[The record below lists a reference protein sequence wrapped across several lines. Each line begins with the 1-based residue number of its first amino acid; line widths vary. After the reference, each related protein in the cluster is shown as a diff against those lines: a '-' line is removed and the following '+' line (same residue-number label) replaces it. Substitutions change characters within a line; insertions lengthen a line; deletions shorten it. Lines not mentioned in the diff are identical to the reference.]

1 MNDLKKD
8 NVHLIETL
16 DEARNQLLN
25 SNNECD
31 E

>member
-8 NVHLIETL
+8 NIHIGETL
-16 DEARNQLLN
+16 DDAKKQLLN

-31 E
+31 D